1 MSLKIGMLSAA
12 HVHAYSYAN
21 VLKNLEDEDIDF
33 VGIHDR
39 DEDRGKNFAE
49 ALGIKFIP
57 FTELERCDI
66 VVVTSENKN
75 HLKDIEDLAGKV
87 GAILC
92 EKPLA
97 TCVEDAKKMVEIC
110 KERGTVLGT
119 AFPVRYTPTIKD
131 IKRRLDEGEIGEIY
145 MIATT
150 NRGKMPPGWFL
161 EKELSGGGAIMDHVV
176 HVVDVLRWLTGKE
189 FKTVTTFRANQIHKD
204 IEVEDTAMLMLN
216 LDDIPVSL
224 DCSWNRPVSFPT
236 WGDVTLRIVGT
247 KGVLEVDVFN
257 SSGYIYSNEDERIA
271 NFNVG
276 DNADELMIKD
286 FIESYEKNREPF
298 TSGEDGLRAVEIVEA
313 AYKSLE
319 KGGKVEIKMV

>member
-12 HVHAYSYAN
+12 HVHAYSYAQ
-21 VLKNLEDEDIDF
+21 VLKSLENIEF
-33 VGIHDR
+33 VGIYDT
-39 DEDRGKNFAE
+39 DEPRGKNFAE
-49 ALGIKFIP
+49 TIGIKFIP
-57 FTELERCDI
+57 FSELEKCNV

-75 HLKDIEDLAGKV
+75 HLKDIESLAGKV

-97 TCVEDAKKMVEIC
+97 TCTKDAKKMVEMC
-110 KERGTVLGT
+110 RERGTLLGT
-119 AFPVRYTPTIKD
+119 AFPVRYTPTIKEL
-131 IKRRLDEGEIGEIY
+131 KKRLDNGEIGEIY
-145 MIATT
+145 MIAAT

-176 HVVDVLRWLTGKE
+176 HVVDILRWLTGKE
-189 FKTVTTFRANQIHKD
+189 FKAVTTFRANQIHKD
-204 IEVEDTAMLMLN
+204 VEVEDTAILMLE
-216 LDDIPVSL
+216 LDNIPVTL

-236 WGDVTLRIVGT
+236 WGDVTLRLVGT

-257 SSGYIYSNEDERIA
+257 SSGFVYSNENEKVI
-271 NFNVG
+271 NFSVG
-276 DNADELMIKD
+276 DNSDELMIRD
-286 FIESYEKNREPF
+286 FIRAYREKKEPF
-298 TSGEDGLRAVEIVEA
+298 TSGEDGLKAVEVVEA